1 MSKKK
6 LSIFDFIDNDI
17 EFMFEDDIPD
27 NKRTDLTN
35 EEPSIWENFDILDSK
50 IKIINNEGE
59 YEPLDFSLPSNF
71 FENMTDL
78 EADLYD
84 DFSSDKLNTL
94 IQIYLTA
101 FQFYLENDPP
111 KAKAYQNRME
121 YLLSNKETLLNLKK
135 EKNTKNIIN
144 SSDKEMPK
152 INKLFKRMKN
162 NYKNKLEDIKKIDLN
177 EIVNDAF
184 NDIDKEKNIS
194 AIKTILDEDFKKQN
208 EKWRKKL
215 TKKKIINGQ
224 KNINLFKTPSP
235 SNNRTNLR
243 LEKNNSLFNVFNKK
257 EKLNSINLYYNCNE
271 IDEDLNEE
279 NNGKIKIKDD
289 IDINYKN
296 KFIDRHRH
304 SHSDKEII
312 YIENDKYKSCNLN
325 KINELGEQDKNNN
338 GSCYIAQLT
347 ERSNIIDL
355 QNKKENFSIFKNIDN
370 EIINQEKILQENKD
384 LNVTIKSKNCKIIN
398 ELNNHNNNE
407 NNDEKINIQ
416 ENFGKI
422 ELDDDIIKTLNE
434 KIEKIYHLSNIKGK
448 NKYMNNGNELND
460 TNINSEEFEII
471 PIKFRETILKVEKK
485 MNDYIINL
493 KHHFYNDIFENF
505 FLSIKELY
513 DLKYKK
519 YIEIKNEYH
528 SSITENEFLLE
539 SEENLG
545 NSKKNEIVQIIE
557 NLKDELQY
565 QIDIIFDEFNELI
578 NRKINEFKMN
588 SFKSVGIQLIEEQL
602 KLDIYS
608 IINESFY

>member
-194 AIKTILDEDFKKQN
+194 AIKTILDGDFKKQN

-224 KNINLFKTPSP
+224 KNIKLFKTPNP